1 MLAHLK
7 KYCSFS
13 KPAPYLMPD
22 CHERKPKE
30 KTKSPSELSDEGGEG
45 VEQNF
50 FFNLSFPRGSSYP
63 NMVLQYGH
71 KLWFAV
77 DKFELIVRTR
87 LLADN
92 QLFYFIGFSQI

>member
-1 MLAHLK
+1 
-7 KYCSFS
+7 
-13 KPAPYLMPD
+13 MPD

-30 KTKSPSELSDEGGEG
+30 KKKSPSELSDEGGEG

-50 FFNLSFPRGSSYP
+50 FFN
-63 NMVLQYGH
+63 MVLQYGH
-71 KLWFAV
+71 NLWFAV